1 MDGMEATRRI
11 REFEK
16 DQGLKKTTV
25 IALTGLASEGAREEA
40 ETVGI
45 DVFLP
50 KPVKFKELRSL
61 LEMRSRG
68 EIKATVA
75 RN

>member
-1 MDGMEATRRI
+1 MEATRRI

-40 ETVGI
+40 GTVGI